1 MSQTASTSAAGKSA
15 AIKIVA
21 NPSGFGAEITGLDLS
36 APLPPA
42 TLAAVKQAW
51 ADHAVIWFPDQPL
64 THDELEAFTLQIGPF
79 GFDPFIKP
87 MEGRPH
93 ILELRREPNE
103 TARNFGAG
111 WHSDWSFQD
120 EPPAGTILHSK
131 VTPPVGGDTLYA
143 DCTAA
148 WSALSPVMQKM
159 LDGLTA
165 IHSAA
170 LPYGTKG
177 LFAHEQAGGGDRTMQ
192 IIVSPE
198 ADKTYPHPL
207 VRTHPVTGRKALY
220 VSPVYTVGIEGMT
233 PEESFTLLSF
243 LYEHMTQEKF
253 VYRHKWQPYMLTLW
267 DNRCT
272 LHYADGGYDG
282 HLRVMHRT
290 TVAGDK
296 PR

>member
-1 MSQTASTSAAGKSA
+1 MSQAAMKPDV
-15 AIKIVA
+15 IQVKA

-36 APLPPA
+36 TPLPPA

-51 ADHAVIWFPDQPL
+51 ADHGVVWFPDQPL
-64 THDELEAFTLQIGPF
+64 SHDALEAFTLQIGPF
-79 GFDPFIKP
+79 GVDPFIKP

-93 ILELRREPNE
+93 ILELRREPDE
-103 TARNFGAG
+103 KAGNFGAG
-111 WHSDWSFQD
+111 WHSDWSFQT
-120 EPPAGTILHSK
+120 EPPAATILHAK
-131 VTPPVGGDTLYA
+131 VVPPVGGDTLYA
-143 DCTAA
+143 DGTAA
-148 WSALSPVMQKM
+148 YDALSPVMQKM
-159 LDGLTA
+159 LAGLTA

-198 ADKTYPHPL
+198 ADKTCPHPL
-207 VRTHPVTGRKALY
+207 VRTHPVTGHKALY

-233 PEESFTLLSF
+233 PEESASILGF
-243 LYEHMTQEKF
+243 LYKHMTQDKF
-253 VYRHKWQPYMLTLW
+253 VYRHHWRENMLTMW
-267 DNRCT
+267 DNRCA
-272 LHYADGGYDG
+272 LHFADGGYDG

-290 TVAGDK
+290 TVAGDV